1 MNRRL
6 KSILSILCIL
16 IIIGLLAATIVLAI
30 KGSPNFMG
38 MLALT
43 IIFPIFVWAMVHFY
57 KFFKNDR

>member
-1 MNRRL
+1 MNQKI
-6 KSILSILCIL
+6 KSILSILCI
-16 IIIGLLAATIVLAI
+16 IIIAGLLITTIVLAI

-57 KFFKNDR
+57 NVFKKDK

>member
-16 IIIGLLAATIVLAI
+16 IIIGLLVATIVLAI

-57 KFFKNDR
+57 NFFKNDR